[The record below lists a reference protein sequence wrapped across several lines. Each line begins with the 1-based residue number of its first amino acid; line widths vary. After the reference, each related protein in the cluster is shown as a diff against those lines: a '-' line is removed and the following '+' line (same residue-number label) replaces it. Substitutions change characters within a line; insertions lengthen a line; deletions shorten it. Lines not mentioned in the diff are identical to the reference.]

1 MFSAG
6 AIITIKVMTGEEI
19 TGEDNNSDIITLF
32 QCIVSKEKSLIRAGY
47 DNIICRIKGNFYIN
61 EIE

>member
-6 AIITIKVMTGEEI
+6 AIITIKVMTGGEI
-19 TGEDNNSDIITLF
+19 TGEDNDRDIITRF
-32 QCIVSKEKSLIRAGY
+32 QCIVSKEKCLIRAGY
-47 DNIICRIKGNFYIN
+47 DNITHKIKGNFYIN